1 MNNFEFYNP
10 TRIIFGKGTI
20 KRLKSLVPPGAT
32 ILMCY
37 GGGSIKCN
45 GVYEQ
50 VMDAISDWEVY
61 EFGGIEPNP
70 DYDTLLKAIGLG
82 KKQNVDF
89 VLAVGAVV

>member
-1 MNNFEFYNP
+1 
-10 TRIIFGKGTI
+10 
-20 KRLKSLVPPGAT
+20 
-32 ILMCY
+32 
-37 GGGSIKCN
+37 
-45 GVYEQ
+45 
-50 VMDAISDWEVY
+50 MDAISDWEVY

>member
-20 KRLKSLVPPGAT
+20 KRLKSLVPPDAT

-37 GGGSIKCN
+37 GGAIKRN

-50 VMDAISDWEVY
+50 Y
-61 EFGGIEPNP
+61 
-70 DYDTLLKAIGLG
+70 
-82 KKQNVDF
+82 
-89 VLAVGAVV
+89 